1 MTVQLIEGTTK
12 NLYPIEQD
20 YSIHQHP
27 DVYSI
32 MSFLSDDRKWSLL
45 YNEETGVLVLLF
57 SLYS

>member
-20 YSIHQHP
+20 YSLHQHP
-27 DVYSI
+27 DVYSM

-45 YNEETGVLVLLF
+45 YKEETGVLVL
-57 SLYS
+57 

>member
-27 DVYSI
+27 DVYLCRFFRMIGSGRCSI
-32 MSFLSDDRKWSLL
+32 KKKR
-45 YNEETGVLVLLF
+45 VC
-57 SLYS
+57 

>member
-20 YSIHQHP
+20 DSIHQHP

-45 YNEETGVLVLLF
+45 YNEETGVLVL
-57 SLYS
+57 